1 MKRKLTLSIL
11 FLVCYID
18 RIMNNST
25 HASIWLFLPQF
36 LIKIHTLVEKLDFSL
51 VMFSRFNV
59 QKSLHFLTS
68 LHSDLPPSNPQ
79 PLNKTK
85 SVSLRNHFFSFIVTL
100 MKKLCTHLN
109 HYFKNGF
116 KFLLNY
122 LLLKIFWR
130 TLVTKQLMAPIHFH
144 RKKNTV
150 WLHTFFTMYSIVFNR
165 RKKLVKIRNNMR
177 VNYKSPA
184 D

>member
-11 FLVCYID
+11 FLLYYID

-25 HASIWLFLPQF
+25 HASIWFFLPQF

-85 SVSLRNHFFSFIVTL
+85 SVSLWPWWKNCE
-100 MKKLCTHLN
+100 CTHLN